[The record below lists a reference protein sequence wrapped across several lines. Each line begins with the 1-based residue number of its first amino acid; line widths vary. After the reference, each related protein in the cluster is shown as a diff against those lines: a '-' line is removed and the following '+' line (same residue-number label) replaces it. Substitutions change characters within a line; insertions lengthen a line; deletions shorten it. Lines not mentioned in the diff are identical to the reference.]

1 MPNADNINRRAGQLR
16 QENARA
22 DEERRITAAATRE
35 ERRRQ
40 KEERRTAATPTRSER
55 RDARRHRREERLRQK
70 AERTALALK
79 IASYAERNRI
89 PADRRVVWS
98 RRAWVAGTYE
108 VPEYFGEA
116 PRTSPV
122 YACGNGKF
130 YVNITYKGY
139 EGVYWEEYKSLPD
152 EMDEAI
158 ARLVARG
165 QEPWA

>member
-1 MPNADNINRRAGQLR
+1 MLDADYINRRAGQLR

-22 DEERRITAAATRE
+22 DEERRVTAAAARE

-55 RDARRHRREERLRQK
+55 RDARRQRREERLRQK
-70 AERTALALK
+70 AERTALAFK

-89 PADRRVVWS
+89 RADRRVGWF
-98 RRAWVAGTYE
+98 RCAWIAGTYE
-108 VPEYFGEA
+108 VPAYLGDA
-116 PRTSPV
+116 PRRSPV

-130 YVNITYKGY
+130 YVNITYKGI
-139 EGVYWEEYKSLPD
+139 EGVYWEEYESLPD
-152 EMDEAI
+152 GMDEAI